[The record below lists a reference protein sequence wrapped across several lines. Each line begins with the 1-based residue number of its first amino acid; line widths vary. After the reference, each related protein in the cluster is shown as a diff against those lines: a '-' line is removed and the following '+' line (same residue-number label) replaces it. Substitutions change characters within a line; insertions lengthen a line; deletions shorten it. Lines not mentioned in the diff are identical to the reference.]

1 MRKVVL
7 TAKLEETLT
16 SQPGAAEAGA
26 APLIGF
32 GMSLQS
38 VIRHLNVRRDAIF
51 AHPIN
56 QGGVIG
62 RIKARIQMDSH
73 DFKVEGNY
81 ALPDEQTLKEHKA
94 VHASGDCY
102 ADAATRPEHSGS
114 LHGLAHAAHARFL
127 SKVPFFPHR
136 SLSSL
141 RLSALW
147 AGESCFLSD

>member
-7 TAKLEETLT
+7 AAKLEETLT
-16 SQPGAAEAGA
+16 PQQGAAEAGA

-32 GMSLQS
+32 RMTLQS
-38 VIRHLNVRRDAIF
+38 VICHLNMRRDAIF
-51 AHPIN
+51 AHPFN
-56 QGGVIG
+56 QRGVIG
-62 RIKARIQMDSH
+62 RIKARIQVDSH
-73 DFKVEGNY
+73 DFKMEGNY
-81 ALPDEQTLKEHKA
+81 TLPDEQTLEEHKT
-94 VHASGDCY
+94 VHTSGDCY

-141 RLSALW
+141 RISALW